1 VLPEFSY
8 MVVDWM
14 NTVKLTQLQI
24 QKIFFVIAASA
35 YLDYVTF
42 SKDLISQSVFVS
54 VACVLLWSVN
64 IQVFSCHCV
73 FFVEQRLYQ
82 HLSEFCSVC
91 TVGSHFTTGLR
102 SRMFGRKSNRLKTIT
117 I

>member
-1 VLPEFSY
+1 

-54 VACVLLWSVN
+54 VACVLL
-64 IQVFSCHCV
+64 
-73 FFVEQRLYQ
+73 
-82 HLSEFCSVC
+82 
-91 TVGSHFTTGLR
+91 
-102 SRMFGRKSNRLKTIT
+102 
-117 I
+117 